1 MFVRLGSFAVKPGEL
16 EALRA
21 TYNAACVPI
30 VRAAE
35 GNIDCFLLEPVEP
48 GESSEMM
55 ACTMWRDEQDAVRYE
70 SSGKAAEVVA
80 KVRQHF
86 AGPPKLAAYRVV
98 R

>member
-16 EALRA
+16 ETLREN
-21 TYNAACVPI
+21 YNEVCAPL

-35 GNIDCFLLEPVEP
+35 GNVDCFLLEPVAP
-48 GESSEMM
+48 GDVI
-55 ACTMWRDEQDAVRYE
+55 ACTMWRTEEDAVRYE
-70 SSGKAAEVVA
+70 SSGTAQAVVA

-86 AGPPKLAAYRVV
+86 AGPPKLDAYRVV

>member
-16 EALRA
+16 ETLRA
-21 TYNAACVPI
+21 TYNSVCVPL
-30 VRAAE
+30 VRASE
-35 GNIDCFLLEPVEP
+35 GNVDCFLLEPVAP
-48 GESSEMM
+48 GEII
-55 ACTMWRDEQDAVRYE
+55 ACTMWRDEADAVRYE
-70 SSGKAAEVVA
+70 ASGAAQEVVS